1 MPRVPSVKA
10 ASANPWRG
18 TGNGSARIDADGNA
32 AAPFYAAGENP
43 TGAAAGIVNGDMPDF
58 ARARGTF
65 RN

>member
-1 MPRVPSVKA
+1 VKA

-18 TGNGSARIDADGNA
+18 TGNGSVWIDADGNA

-43 TGAAAGIVNGDMPDF
+43 TGAGIVNGDMPDF